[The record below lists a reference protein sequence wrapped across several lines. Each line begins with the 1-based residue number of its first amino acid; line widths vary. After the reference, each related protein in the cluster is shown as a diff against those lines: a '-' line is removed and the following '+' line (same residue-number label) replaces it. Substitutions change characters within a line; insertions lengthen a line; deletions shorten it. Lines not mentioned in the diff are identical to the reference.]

1 MYADGIRTA
10 SVRSPKTNNDRHGNY
25 PDYQIEM
32 NSEMTTPGLPRS
44 GKYRIPVLVALLWWA
59 PLVYTQEG
67 LPVVVTE
74 AAERPILRQLQVQG
88 TVTSAR
94 SAQLSAATSGQVES
108 VFVDAGAR
116 VIAGD
121 ILLTLDAELAELELA
136 GASAR
141 VEQARQALADANR
154 RLREVRRLAPQQS
167 IAESVVL
174 DIEAEVAED
183 EALLRE
189 VQAEAGLRQATLARH
204 TMRAPF
210 DGVIAAKLTESGE
223 WVTPGQAVLSLISTS
238 ELRLDFQVAEDYL
251 SLVGPETEIDYT
263 IGPDSDV
270 RYTGQFATA
279 VPVANRDDRTFLLR
293 VSPQASRPGLMPGRS
308 VSARLRVPI
317 GRTGLVL
324 PRDALL
330 RYPDGRT
337 VAWIVEAQGETLKAR
352 DVVVITGLQFDGLTE
367 ILDGLSAGDRVVV
380 QGNEALHPG
389 QPVVLRTSTGD
400 GQP

>member
-1 MYADGIRTA
+1 
-10 SVRSPKTNNDRHGNY
+10 
-25 PDYQIEM
+25 M
-32 NSEMTTPGLPRS
+32 NSEITAS
-44 GKYRIPVLVALLWWA
+44 GVPSTGRYRIPVLVVLLWWA
-59 PLVYTQEG
+59 PSIFSQEG

-74 AAERPILRQLQVQG
+74 VAERPILRQLQVQG

-94 SAQLSAATSGQVES
+94 SAQLSAATSGQVDS
-108 VFVDAGAR
+108 VIVDAGAR
-116 VIAGD
+116 VAAGD
-121 ILLTLDAELAELELA
+121 ILLTLDAELAEFELV

-204 TMRAPF
+204 TVRAPF

-223 WVTPGQAVLSLISTS
+223 WVTPGQAVLTLISTA

-251 SLVGPETEIDYT
+251 ALVGPDTEIDYM
-263 IGPDSDV
+263 IGPDSDI

-293 VSPQASRPGLMPGRS
+293 VSPQAISPGLIPGRS
-308 VSARLRVPI
+308 VSAFLRVPI
-317 GRTGLVL
+317 GRTGLVV

-337 VAWIVEAQGETLKAR
+337 VAWIVEALGEALKAR
-352 DVVVITGLQFDGLTE
+352 DVVVTTGLQFDGQVE
-367 ILDGLSAGDRVVV
+367 ILDGLNTGDQVVV
-380 QGNEALHPG
+380 QGNEALRPG
-389 QPVVLRTSTGD
+389 QPVAPRTSAGK